1 MPCIRGGRMIPA
13 MDQDD
18 ITTPQPGERISYQS
32 FGENFIRYLVTVP
45 RLRGEIEDALR
56 QTVDGSV
63 RALPKD
69 LLVADYQFQP
79 NELHIGHRELDN
91 GEVGFSLEL
100 SGRFDLTL
108 RLVGMP
114 VKAPMQVEI
123 RVDVDVHT
131 LYPLTIRLLPQRVRS
146 GNIRVQLLMPRELR
160 ALPTQLLDRINPLV
174 LAVREGIVR
183 EVNAQLR
190 REDLAEMA
198 TIDVLALAERAMRR
212 SDS

>member
-1 MPCIRGGRMIPA
+1 MSEESEETDDPPA
-13 MDQDD
+13 
-18 ITTPQPGERISYQS
+18 PGDRISYQS

-45 RLRGEIEDALR
+45 RLRGEIEEALR

-63 RALPKD
+63 KALPKD

-79 NELHIGHRELDN
+79 DDLHIGHRELDN
-91 GEVGFSLEL
+91 DEVGFTLEL

-108 RLVGMP
+108 RVVGMP

-123 RVDVDVHT
+123 RIDVDVLT
-131 LYPLTIRLLPQRVRS
+131 LHPLTIRLLPQRVKS
-146 GNIRVQLLMPRELR
+146 GNIRVQLMMPRELR

-183 EVNAQLR
+183 EVNTQLR
-190 REDLAEMA
+190 RKDLAEMA
-198 TIDVLALAERAMRR
+198 TIDVLALAESAMPR
-212 SDS
+212 